1 MKRIAAIFVTLA
13 LFPVLCLAEQ
23 EPAGTSTAANE
34 SAVEHAIGHV
44 FWVKGK
50 VFVAQG
56 GGDAHEV
63 AITEPLVPD
72 TLVSTGENSAAL
84 LKFEDGQLVALQSN
98 TSLLVRE
105 YNYDATQIKNSN
117 VDIVFYQ
124 GGIRFVTGLIGEQKK
139 LAFKLLTPNATIRGG
154 DTEFMVVRDSQS
166 TYSKVLAG
174 KISMTNS
181 AGTADFKAMQT
192 AIVSSPI
199 VLSSAFYSA
208 SPHRIF
214 NELLAIP
221 LDPALIVLPAPPPA
235 PEPVVEVASAAE
247 PEPVVVPV
255 PAPVVPVPVVPVPV
269 PEPEPVQEPEPEPVT
284 EQAPEP
290 VAASLLAPV
299 TPPTCTCTCTCTPA
313 TMTEFKVAE

>member
-1 MKRIAAIFVTLA
+1 MKRIAAIIVTLV
-13 LFPVLCLAEQ
+13 LFPAVSWAEEEQ
-23 EPAGTSTAANE
+23 
-34 SAVEHAIGHV
+34 VGHV
-44 FWVKGK
+44 YWVKGK

-56 GGDAHEV
+56 GSDAHEV
-63 AITEPLVPD
+63 SISEPLVSD

-98 TSLLVRE
+98 TLLLVRE

-139 LAFKLLTPNATIRGG
+139 LAFKLLTPSATIRGG
-154 DTEFMVVRDSQS
+154 NTEFMVVRDSQS
-166 TYSKVLAG
+166 TYSRVLDG

-192 AIVSSPI
+192 ATVSSPL
-199 VLSSAFYSA
+199 VLATAFPA
-208 SPHRIF
+208 SPHKVF
-214 NELLAIP
+214 NELLSIP
-221 LDPALIVLPAPPPA
+221 LDPALIVLPEPPPPA
-235 PEPVVEVASAAE
+235 PEPVVEVASAPEPEAE
-247 PEPVVVPV
+247 PIVVPLPV
-255 PAPVVPVPVVPVPV
+255 PEPVVPVPVLEPEPV
-269 PEPEPVQEPEPEPVT
+269 PEPVA
-284 EQAPEP
+284 EQVPEP

>member
-23 EPAGTSTAANE
+23 EPAGTSTAAKE

-56 GGDAHEV
+56 GSDAHEV

-117 VDIVFYQ
+117 VDLVFYQ

-235 PEPVVEVASAAE
+235 PEPVVEVATAAE
-247 PEPVVVPV
+247 PEPEPIAVPEPVVE
-255 PAPVVPVPVVPVPV
+255 PVVPVPVVPVPV
-269 PEPEPVQEPEPEPVT
+269 PEPEPEPVA

>member
-1 MKRIAAIFVTLA
+1 MKRIAVIFVA
-13 LFPVLCLAEQ
+13 LLLFSTVSWAEDEQ
-23 EPAGTSTAANE
+23 VGQ
-34 SAVEHAIGHV
+34 VY
-44 FWVKGK
+44 WVKGK

-56 GGDAHEV
+56 GSSADEV
-63 AITEPLVPD
+63 AISKPLVSD

-117 VDIVFYQ
+117 VDMVFYQ

-139 LAFKLLTPNATIRGG
+139 LAFKLLTPSATIRGG

-181 AGTADFKAMQT
+181 AGTADFKAIQT
-192 AIVSSPI
+192 AIVLSPI
-199 VLSSAFYSA
+199 VLA
-208 SPHRIF
+208 SVFPASTHKVF
-214 NELLAIP
+214 NEVLSIP

-235 PEPVVEVASAAE
+235 PEPVVAVVSAAE
-247 PEPVVVPV
+247 PEPMVVPV
-255 PAPVVPVPVVPVPV
+255 PEPLVPVPVVPVPV
-269 PEPEPVQEPEPEPVT
+269 PVPEPEPVPEPVA
-284 EQAPEP
+284 EQATEP

-299 TPPTCTCTCTCTPA
+299 TAPTCTCTCTCTPA
-313 TMTEFKVAE
+313 TMTEFKFAE